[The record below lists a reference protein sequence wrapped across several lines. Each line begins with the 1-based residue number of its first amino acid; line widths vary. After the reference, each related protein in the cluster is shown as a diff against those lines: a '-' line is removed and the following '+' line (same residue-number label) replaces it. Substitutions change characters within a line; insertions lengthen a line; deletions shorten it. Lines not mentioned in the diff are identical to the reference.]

1 MADKTYSV
9 NCGFFDS
16 VDGDRLYSAEDF
28 NRPTLELFG
37 NGILATN
44 NQNGFHVSKALGNN
58 LNVTGGVAIFGG
70 KWFYLDV
77 AQTIKVDANEEA
89 NDRIDSIIA
98 QVDTRSSG
106 RSGAIIYR
114 TGTASADPQPP
125 ALSTAQGVYEYR
137 IANLLMPAGTST
149 PSDANIADLRGE
161 PECPFLVNY
170 EDSDSGWRSTALT
183 NGTQGDYPFR
193 YRKINHVVSF
203 TGEITDI
210 PAVQTTIMTLPSAY
224 RPNRNHSYLA
234 PVVTGS
240 GVVSVLIK
248 VATNGVITVE
258 AGTYVSTDT
267 LILDTSYFA

>member
-16 VDGDRLYSAEDF
+16 VDGDRLYYAEDF

-70 KWFYLDV
+70 KWFYLDT

-114 TGTASADPQPP
+114 TGTASAGPQPP

-149 PSDANIADLRGE
+149 PLDANITDLRGTD
-161 PECPFLVNY
+161 ECPFLVNY
-170 EDSDSGWRSTALT
+170 EDTDTGWRHTSLV

-193 YRKINHVVSF
+193 YRKINRVVSF

-210 PAVQTTIMTLPSAY
+210 PAAQTTIMTLPPAY

-240 GVVSVLIK
+240 GVASVLIK